1 MRLMYAQLSDTR
13 LFFDVDGTKLRPDG
27 PRMREV
33 PTLLLL
39 HGGPGFDHSV
49 FKPVFSALAEVAQI
63 VYLDQRGQ
71 GCSDPVAQVTIT
83 QCADDVVTFCA
94 AVGIEKPVVLGYSFG
109 GMVAMSYAAR
119 YPDHPSKLI
128 LLSTSAH
135 RILDRILSAFE
146 RLGGSEPV
154 EVARQFFADPCDRTL
169 NNYLATCLPH
179 YYQTRQDPDAMART
193 LFKRRMALDFFTK
206 EYARIDLRPMLPH
219 IRCRTLVI
227 AGDQDPITPLDDARD
242 IARAIDSGLVTLK
255 TFPGCGHGVFPD
267 NPVAAIAGSRESI
280 T

>member
-1 MRLMYAQLSDTR
+1 MYAQLSDTR

-49 FKPVFSALAEVAQI
+49 FKPVFSELADVAQV

-71 GCSDPVAQVTIT
+71 GRSDPVDPAQVTIT

-119 YPDHPSKLI
+119 YPNHPSKLI

-135 RILDRILSAFE
+135 RILDRILRAFE

-193 LFKRRMALDFFTK
+193 LFNRRMALRFF
-206 EYARIDLRPMLPH
+206 ANDHGRIDLRPMLSQ
-219 IRCRTLVI
+219 IKCTTLVLT
-227 AGDQDPITPLDDARD
+227 GEQDPITPLEDARD
-242 IARAIDSGLVTLK
+242 NSRAIDSRLVTLK
-255 TFPGCGHGVFPD
+255 TFPACGHGVFPD
-267 NPVAAIAGSRESI
+267 DSVAALAAIREF
-280 T
+280 TT